1 MSFRGSATARTMI
14 KTNRFD
20 AITVDGGNA
29 RLGTSAVLQEA
40 GKSIAFVEGH
50 EFVDICP
57 NRGCTPKNTDHSHP
71 PIAGDRTSLDARCH
85 GQRACLVEQVMLNH
99 LDARSNS
106 FK

>member
-1 MSFRGSATARTMI
+1 MSFRSSATARAMTM
-14 KTNRFD
+14 TNRFD
-20 AITVDGGNA
+20 AITSDSGNA
-29 RLGTSAVLQEA
+29 SLDISAVWQEA

-71 PIAGDRTSLDARCH
+71 PIAGDRTSLDAP
-85 GQRACLVEQVMLNH
+85 
-99 LDARSNS
+99 SNS